1 MAYCL
6 CWQASLL
13 HLRPCLDS
21 ASVRSRESLVAI
33 RLAPVVLAAKFVV
46 ALVPCGR
53 EPPNLFKCEVR
64 SPSFLFPRDSWLQ
77 FAGHSHVQVES
88 VQGKGLFETL
98 YKQALGN
105 IHESV
110 SWFLSQQHWS
120 VPRHVILWQ
129 KMLVTLPVTFPSTA
143 LTISQ
148 NTQASEVYWGSL
160 EADMSENYPT
170 CSSVKWEVLPLFCL
184 KVSWMQFAGH
194 SQVRVCK
201 CIWGR
206 FVFKPFNPLQAS
218 TVEDSLITRAHDSF
232 RNSISLSQDIW
243 HRGRRYL

>member
-21 ASVRSRESLVAI
+21 AYCSFQRKPGCHSIGPSCLSSKICGGIGSLWQGTTQ
-33 RLAPVVLAAKFVV
+33 
-46 ALVPCGR
+46 LVQVWS
-53 EPPNLFKCEVR
+53 EK
-64 SPSFLFPRDSWLQ
+64 PSFLFPRDSWLQ

-98 YKQALGN
+98 YKQVLWN

-129 KMLVTLPVTFPSTA
+129 KMLVTLPVSFPSTA

-148 NTQASEVYWGSL
+148 NTQASEVCEVRSPSSL
-160 EADMSENYPT
+160 LSKSFLNAICRAQPSAGLQVYMGKVCFQTVQPFTSKYCGTFINHP
-170 CSSVKWEVLPLFCL
+170 
-184 KVSWMQFAGH
+184 VSWFLPQQH
-194 SQVRVCK
+194 
-201 CIWGR
+201 
-206 FVFKPFNPLQAS
+206 
-218 TVEDSLITRAHDSF
+218 
-232 RNSISLSQDIW
+232 
-243 HRGRRYL
+243 

>member
-98 YKQALGN
+98 YKQVLWN

-148 NTQASEVYWGSL
+148 NTQASEVCEVRSPSSLLSKSFLNAICRAQPSAGLQVYMGKVCFQTVQPFTSKYFGTFINHPGS
-160 EADMSENYPT
+160 
-170 CSSVKWEVLPLFCL
+170 WFLP
-184 KVSWMQFAGH
+184 QQH
-194 SQVRVCK
+194 
-201 CIWGR
+201 
-206 FVFKPFNPLQAS
+206 
-218 TVEDSLITRAHDSF
+218 
-232 RNSISLSQDIW
+232 
-243 HRGRRYL
+243 